1 MILGKHDKQPAER
14 KDYPIDYSDWL
25 AEIAGG
31 DAISVATA
39 VVVCTTTPTN
49 TAMTIYQVVVS
60 ASGVSVWLAGGTAGQ
75 TYKVT
80 VTATTVGGRID
91 ESEIT
96 VRVKDT

>member
-1 MILGKHDKQPAER
+1 MILGKRDKQPAER
-14 KDYPIDYSDWL
+14 KDYPIDFSDWL
-25 AEIAGG
+25 AEISGG
-31 DAISVATA
+31 DTISIATA
-39 VVVCTTTPTN
+39 VVACTSTPAN

-60 ASGVSVWLAGGTAGQ
+60 PSGVSVWLEGGTDGE

-80 VTATTVGGRID
+80 VTATTAGARID